1 FFSGTGKKVL
11 IVYAHQE
18 PKSFNGSLK
27 NLADEVLSKQGCS
40 VTISDLYAMD
50 FKPAATR
57 SDIIGELYNPDHF
70 NYRVECFEAYKK
82 GRLAKDVLEEQ
93 KKVLDAN
100 LVIFQFP
107 VYWFSMPAIM
117 KGWID
122 RVFIQGFS
130 YGIPGFYDEGFL
142 KDKKAL
148 LSLTTGGDE
157 GMYLP
162 TGANGDI
169 KYLLW
174 SMQHGMMHFCGF
186 QVLAPNVCYGMD
198 NVTEEKRKEMLDAWA
213 HRLQK
218 IWEEKPIN
226 CQPSGYF

>member
-1 FFSGTGKKVL
+1 MAGKKVL

-100 LVIFQFP
+100 LVIFQ
-107 VYWFSMPAIM
+107 I
-117 KGWID
+117 
-122 RVFIQGFS
+122 
-130 YGIPGFYDEGFL
+130 
-142 KDKKAL
+142 KKAL

-226 CQPSGYF
+226 CQPSGYFR